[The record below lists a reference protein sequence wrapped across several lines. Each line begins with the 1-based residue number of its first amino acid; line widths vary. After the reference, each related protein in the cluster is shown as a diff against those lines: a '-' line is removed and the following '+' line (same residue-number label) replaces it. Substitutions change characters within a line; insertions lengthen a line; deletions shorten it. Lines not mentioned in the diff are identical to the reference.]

1 MMFVI
6 ITTTVQFCSQTI
18 RQKSLIVLAMGPA
31 KHQSLQG
38 LAQGRLRVHNKEK
51 NSHWLFLLSRAQSEP
66 LMA

>member
-31 KHQSLQG
+31 KQQSLQE

-51 NSHWLFLLSRAQSEP
+51 TVIGCFCSREHKVN
-66 LMA
+66 L